1 MVIIS
6 ERTYHI
12 CGHVNIVKDSLLS
25 HVALILAS
33 QVVGVTKIYDIAFNS
48 DIILTIKSL
57 NLLGVKVRYN
67 KNNRICTIEGMGV
80 GGFLCPKDV
89 LYFNDPSIY
98 MMMGCLSN
106 CPFTSFLCGYT
117 NLNIGNVM
125 KPLLLM
131 GARFVSN
138 DNKLPAALVG
148 CIDMLPIKYETK
160 EDEVKTAIMFASLN
174 TYGTTTIV
182 STPSQ
187 GQASIIHMLRYFNVE
202 VECFIDKDLI
212 NTVNISGQ
220 RELYSKD
227 VCIPN
232 DFFCMLSFIIVALIS
247 NGSEITILNVLLNDR
262 MKNLHKILVKMGAN
276 LFFINERRNAVGEE
290 VVDLVVKGSVLQGIE
305 CLSSENFDIDE
316 YLFMVILA
324 AYSDGMTVLNGV
336 LNVAFMDKRLRAVID
351 ELIKCGVRIEVG
363 VNYLIIY
370 GCSSNIL
377 DWDSVDACYDF
388 KMTVLFLVIGI
399 ISNSFFE
406 IKNVRKTSDLLTII
420 GLFNK
425 HGAKI
430 RIA

>member
-1 MVIIS
+1 MVIVS

-12 CGHVNIVKDSLLS
+12 YGRVNIVKDSLLS
-25 HVALILAS
+25 HIALILAS
-33 QVVGVTKIYDIAFNS
+33 QVVGITRIYDIAFNS

-67 KNNRICTIEGMGV
+67 KNSRICTIEGMGV
-80 GGFLCPKDV
+80 GGFLCPKGV

-131 GARFVSN
+131 GARFILN
-138 DNKLPAALVG
+138 DNELPAALVG

-160 EDEVKTAIMFASLN
+160 EDEVKAAIMFASLN
-174 TYGTTTIV
+174 TCGTTTIV

-187 GQASIIHMLRYFNVE
+187 SQASIVHMLRYFNVE
-202 VECFIDKDLI
+202 VEYFIDKDLI

-227 VCIPN
+227 ICIPN
-232 DFFCMLSFIIVALIS
+232 DFFCMLSFIVVALIS
-247 NGSEITILNVLLNDR
+247 KRSEITILNVLLNNK

-276 LFFINERRNAVGEE
+276 LFFVNERRNAVGEE

-305 CLSSENFDIDE
+305 CLLGEDFDIDE

-324 AYSDGMTVLNGV
+324 AYSDGMTILNGV
-336 LNVAFMDKRLRAVID
+336 LSIAMDKRLRTVID
-351 ELIKCGVRIEVG
+351 ELIKYGIRIEIG
-363 VNYLIIY
+363 VNYLVIY
-370 GCSSNIL
+370 GCSSSNIL
-377 DWDSVDACYDF
+377 DWYSVDACYDF
-388 KMTVLFLVIGI
+388 KMTVLFLVIGM
-399 ISNSFFE
+399 ISDSFFE
-406 IKNVRKTSDLLTII
+406 IKNVKKTSDLLAII

-425 HGAKI
+425 HGARI
-430 RIA
+430 RID

>member
-1 MVIIS
+1 MVIVS
-6 ERTYHI
+6 ERTYRI

-33 QVVGVTKIYDIAFNS
+33 QVVGVTKIYDIAFNT

-67 KNNRICTIEGMGV
+67 KNNRICSIEGMGV
-80 GGFLCPKDV
+80 GAFLCPKDV

-106 CPFTSFLCGYT
+106 CPFTSFLSGYT
-117 NLNIGNVM
+117 NSNIDNVM

-131 GARFVSN
+131 GARFISN

-148 CIDMLPIKYETK
+148 CIDMLPIKYETR
-160 EDEVKTAIMFASLN
+160 EDEVKTAIMFAALN

-187 GQASIIHMLRYFNVE
+187 GQASIMHMLRYFNVE
-202 VECFIDKDLI
+202 VECSTDKGLI

-220 RELYSKD
+220 RELYSKN

-232 DFFCMLSFIIVALIS
+232 DFFCMLSFIIVALILK
-247 NGSEITILNVLLNDR
+247 GSEITILNVLLNNR
-262 MKNLHKILVKMGAN
+262 MKNLHQILVKMGAN
-276 LFFINERRNAVGEE
+276 LFFINKRRNAVGEE
-290 VVDLVVKGSVLQGIE
+290 IVDLAVKDSVLQGVE
-305 CLSSENFDIDE
+305 CLSNENFDIDE

-336 LNVAFMDKRLRAVID
+336 FMDKRLRAVID
-351 ELIKCGVRIEVG
+351 ELIKCGVRVTVEV
-363 VNYLIIY
+363 NCIIIY
-370 GCSSNIL
+370 GCSSNVL

-388 KMTVLFLVIGI
+388 KMTILFLVIGM
-399 ISNSFFE
+399 ISNSFLE
-406 IKNVRKTSDLLTII
+406 IKNVRKTGDLLAII